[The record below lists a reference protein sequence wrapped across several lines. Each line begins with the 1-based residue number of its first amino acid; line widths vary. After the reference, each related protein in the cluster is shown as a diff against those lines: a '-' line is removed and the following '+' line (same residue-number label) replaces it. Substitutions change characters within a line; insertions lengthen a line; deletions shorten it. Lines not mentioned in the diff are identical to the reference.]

1 MLILIV
7 KGLLSLEEHSYLNT
21 SHVNLNQFEELKTN
35 AINKDLN
42 TSHVNLNHLSFTLNY
57 IDFNI

>member
-42 TSHVNLNHLSFTLNY
+42 TSHVNLNPNA
-57 IDFNI
+57 I